1 MSSILF
7 DPVNIAGLE
16 LKNRLVR
23 SATAEAMAT
32 TDGRPTPQLKEL
44 YCALAEGEVGLI
56 ITSGA
61 TIEAWPNLPETL
73 GIRAGLA
80 MHDDR
85 FIADW
90 PEIIEAVH
98 ARGAKIAMQFGH
110 LGRQD
115 IPQLRG
121 STPLA
126 PSAVPIEATGVT
138 PQAMT
143 QADIMD
149 LVEKFAQACGRIK
162 QAGFD
167 AAQIH
172 GAHGNLVTNFMSPFT
187 NRRQDEYGG
196 SVENRARFVVEV
208 VKRTRELV
216 GPDFPLIIK
225 LSFSDFVEGG
235 LNPDEAV
242 EMAAIM
248 ADSGIDCIEVSGGT
262 LSETPGRISMKNIKR
277 PDQEAYFLPIA
288 KALKDRVDVPVM
300 LVGGLRSPEVMENA
314 LQDGAA
320 DLVSLC
326 RPLIRE
332 PGLVGRWK
340 DGDRAKATCKSCNTC
355 FTSWMFA
362 PLRCFLDEPLTKE
375 EKPEDTCLP

>member
-7 DPVNIAGLE
+7 EPTNIAGLE

-32 TDGRPTPQLKEL
+32 PDGRPTPQLKDL
-44 YCALAEGEVGLI
+44 YCALAQGEVGLI

-61 TIEAWPNLPETL
+61 AIESWVNPPETI

-85 FIADW
+85 FIDDW
-90 PEIIEAVH
+90 PEIIQAVH
-98 ARGAKIAMQFGH
+98 ERGANIAMQYGY

-121 STPLA
+121 AAPLA

-149 LVEKFAQACGRIK
+149 VVEKFAQAARRIK
-162 QAGFD
+162 EAGFD

-196 SVENRARFVVEV
+196 SAENRARFVNEV
-208 VKRTRELV
+208 IQRTRELV
-216 GPDFPLIIK
+216 GPDFPIMIK
-225 LSFSDFVEGG
+225 LSFSDFVDNG
-235 LNPDEAV
+235 LDPDEAV
-242 EMAAIM
+242 QMAAIM

-262 LSETPGRISMKNIKR
+262 LSETPDRISVKNIKR
-277 PDQEAYFLPIA
+277 PEQEAYFLSIA
-288 KALKDRVDVPVM
+288 KALKKQVDIPVM
-300 LVGGLRSPEVMENA
+300 LVGGLRTPEVLEKA

-320 DLVSLC
+320 DLLSLC

-340 DGDRAKATCKSCNTC
+340 QGDRTKATCVSCNTC

-362 PLRCFLDEPLTKE
+362 PLRCFLDEPLEKE